1 MRMSDVTALG
11 RLPDP
16 RCPTNRAIMALSLA
30 VVVAGAIF
38 QSLRGAALLEGVNWG
53 IGAGLAVFL
62 AWALGR
68 ELDPD
73 HDLSAF
79 VGAALWL
86 AAMLFSDTPSLMVI
100 LWLLLVL
107 RLVNRTV
114 GLPAKPLDSLGVLGL
129 GAWLTWQ
136 GYWMVGLVTAIAF
149 LLDGLLSPP
158 LRTQLF
164 LSGLAFVATVAL
176 SIFHGNIAKE
186 GGPTMPVVIASVAM
200 AGLFLLVIAT
210 SREIQA
216 VGDVTGEPLKPKR
229 VQAAQVLALLTA
241 LLFAWWAGAS
251 GVVTLLPLWAAMT
264 GVGLY
269 RLAILVVLRSH

>member
-16 RCPTNRAIMALSLA
+16 RYPTNRAIMALALA

-79 VGAALWL
+79 VGAGLSL
-86 AAMLFSDTPSLMVI
+86 VGLLFSDARSLMVI

-136 GYWMVGLVTAIAF
+136 GDWIVGLVTAGAF
-149 LLDGLLSPP
+149 LLDGLLSPA
-158 LRTQLF
+158 LRTHLF
-164 LSGLAFVATVAL
+164 VSGLALVATVIL
-176 SIFHGNIAKE
+176 TIFQ
-186 GGPTMPVVIASVAM
+186 GGMATGSSPTPAVAISSAAM
-200 AGLFLLVIAT
+200 AGLFLVVIAT
-210 SREIQA
+210 SRELQA
-216 VGDVTGEPLKPKR
+216 VGDATGKPLNPRR

-251 GVVTLLPLWAAMT
+251 GVMALLPLWAAMI

-269 RLAILVVLRSH
+269 RLAILFVLHSR